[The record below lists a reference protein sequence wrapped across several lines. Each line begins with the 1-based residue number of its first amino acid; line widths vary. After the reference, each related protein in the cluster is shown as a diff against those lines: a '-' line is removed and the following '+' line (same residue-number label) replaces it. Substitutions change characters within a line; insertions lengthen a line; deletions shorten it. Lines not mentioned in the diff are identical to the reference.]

1 MKVRLKTGVPAYT
14 HKGVLIKHSNPVF
27 EVEPEVAQ
35 NLVKRGIVDILDA
48 EEAPKAKQAAK
59 AEAAEEETP
68 TADDELEGKTLK
80 ELQAIAK
87 ERGISARGLN
97 KAALLEKLQGEEEA
111 EQPALNAEESID

>member
-1 MKVRLKTGVPAYT
+1 MKVRLTPQAVAFTYHGN
-14 HKGVLIKHSNPVF
+14 LIKHNKPEFDMDPAVVDKF
-27 EVEPEVAQ
+27 VKNGTVEIVGEPELAQ
-35 NLVKRGIVDILDA
+35 
-48 EEAPKAKQAAK
+48 AKPAAK
-59 AEAAEEETP
+59 AEADEPSAEEE
-68 TADDELEGKTLK
+68 ELEGKTLK

>member
-1 MKVRLKTGVPAYT
+1 MKVRLTPQAVAFTYHGN
-14 HKGVLIKHSNPVF
+14 LIKHNKPEFDMDPAVVDKVVKNGT
-27 EVEPEVAQ
+27 VE
-35 NLVKRGIVDILDA
+35 IVG
-48 EEAPKAKQAAK
+48 EPAAK
-59 AEAAEEETP
+59 AEADEPSAEEE
-68 TADDELEGKTLK
+68 ELEGKTLK